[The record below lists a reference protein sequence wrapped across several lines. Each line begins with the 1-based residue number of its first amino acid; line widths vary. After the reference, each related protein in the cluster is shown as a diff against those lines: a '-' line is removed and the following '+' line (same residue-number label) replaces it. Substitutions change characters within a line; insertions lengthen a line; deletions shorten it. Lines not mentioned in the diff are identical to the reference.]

1 MHPHRSKSRANS
13 FPLKGSLAF
22 ELPMQRA
29 PPGAVCV
36 LNQSGFE
43 TMVRAFRADLFRFAC
58 SLCHNRWQAEDLL
71 QEAFAAAWK
80 GRESLRDY
88 RAAKAWLFSIL
99 HNEHVQVCRR
109 RHLELVQMEP
119 DSFPLVNDIPDLDR
133 VELSECLAALPEAY
147 RSPLVLQ
154 ALGGFSGQEIAG
166 MLQISAPNV
175 MTRLKRA
182 RRAMAKVLGDSKK
195 LQATKRARRCRP
207 T

>member
-1 MHPHRSKSRANS
+1 M
-13 FPLKGSLAF
+13 
-22 ELPMQRA
+22 
-29 PPGAVCV
+29 

-43 TMVRAFRADLFRFAC
+43 NMVRAFRADLFRFAC

-88 RAAKAWLFSIL
+88 SAAKAWLFAIL
-99 HNEHVQVCRR
+99 HNEHVQICRR
-109 RHLELVQMEP
+109 KHLDLVPMEP
-119 DSFPLVNDIPDLDR
+119 DSLPMADDKGELDR
-133 VELSECLAALPEAY
+133 VELAECLAALPEVY
-147 RSPLVLQ
+147 RSPLLLQ

-182 RRAMAKVLGDSKK
+182 RRAIAKVAGDTTK
-195 LQATKRARRCRP
+195 LRAIERARRCCP